1 MPAARIAETNERR
14 ITRSK
19 HCPLI
24 RVAASMSES
33 SLGFTATSRFN
44 ITENIQSTLSEPL
57 VQHPIATESEVNDVH
72 ASEILRAR
80 VQLPANA
87 TNGLNDQKEFAFVR
101 VIRGS

>member
-1 MPAARIAETNERR
+1 MTRVQTKLIVLLLAACSYAQGQHHHHESQQAKPAELLEG
-14 ITRSK
+14 
-19 HCPLI
+19 
-24 RVAASMSES
+24 
-33 SLGFTATSRFN
+33 LGNHS
-44 ITENIQSTLSEPL
+44 
-57 VQHPIATESEVNDVH
+57 HPIATESEVNDVH